1 MSRIRTRA
9 AVALTILIATA
20 SVVSLPAQKKDDR
33 KPQEGALTPAQN
45 AELAPVILLV
55 DEVMKGAAPAGT
67 YTVPGTPPK
76 DAATPVAPQAVAA
89 PGDVVLAWKND
100 FLKGQNGMIYTPF
113 TVSVDPGKLTA
124 NAVVGYLRV
133 AAKGTTAAPTPAP
146 KAAAA
151 AAADPKDK
159 KKKDSKDAKETK
171 APESLYPF
179 EDVYFTDFRGAAG
192 QPLKMSRAFAVA
204 PGDYDVY
211 FAVRERPAASATGGA
226 AAAADAPVRIVVHK
240 QELTVPNY
248 HSDELQTSS
257 IIVAE
262 KIEQLATPLP
272 PEAIKER
279 PYVLGEAEIVPAA
292 DLKFKKTEEISVVFQ
307 VYGVKFGE
315 DKKPDLVVEYAF
327 LQKDASGEKPFNNT
341 PPQAF
346 NGQTLPPNFDPAL
359 GHQIVGGQAVPL
371 ASFPEGDFRL
381 AIKIT
386 DNKAG
391 KSITRDVLFSV
402 VPAS

>member
-20 SVVSLPAQKKDDR
+20 GVVSLPAQKKDDK
-33 KPQEGALTPAQN
+33 KPQDSLLSPAQN
-45 AELAPVILLV
+45 AELAPVVLLV
-55 DEVMKGAAPAGT
+55 DEVMKGAVGAGT
-67 YTVPGTPPK
+67 YTVPGAPPK
-76 DAATPVAPQAVAA
+76 DAATPPAPQAVAA
-89 PGDVVLAWKND
+89 PGDVALAWKND

-124 NAVVGYLRV
+124 NAVVAYLRV
-133 AAKGTTAAPTPAP
+133 AAKGTTAAPAA

-151 AAADPKDK
+151 VVDPKDAK
-159 KKKDSKDAKETK
+159 KKKDSKDAKDTK
-171 APESLYPF
+171 REDSLYPF

-211 FAVRERPAASATGGA
+211 FAVRERPAASGGA
-226 AAAADAPVRIVVHK
+226 APAAEAPVRITVLK

-262 KIEQLATPLP
+262 KIEQLTAPLP
-272 PEAIKER
+272 PDAAKER

-292 DLKFKKTEEISVVFQ
+292 DLKFRKTEEISVVFQ
-307 VYGVKFGE
+307 VYGVKFGD

-327 LQKDASGEKPFNNT
+327 LQKDGSGEKPFNNT

-371 ASFPEGDFRL
+371 ATFPEGDFRL

>member
-20 SVVSLPAQKKDDR
+20 SVVSLPAQKKDEK
-33 KPQEGALTPAQN
+33 KPQEGALTAAQN
-45 AELAPVILLV
+45 AELAPVIMLV
-55 DEVMKGAAPAGT
+55 DEVMKGAVPAGT

-89 PGDVVLAWKND
+89 PGDVVLGWKND
-100 FLKGQNGMIYTPF
+100 FLKGQNGLIYTPF

-133 AAKGTTAAPTPAP
+133 AAKGTTAAPTAAP
-146 KAAAA
+146 KA
-151 AAADPKDK
+151 AAADPKDAK
-159 KKKDSKDAKETK
+159 KKKDSKDTK
-171 APESLYPF
+171 DTKGAESLYPF
-179 EDVYFTDFRGAAG
+179 EDVYFSDFRGAAG

-211 FAVRERPAASATGGA
+211 FAVRERPAASATGA
-226 AAAADAPVRIVVHK
+226 AVADAPVRIVVHK

-262 KIEQLATPLP
+262 KIEQLTAPLP

-307 VYGVKFGE
+307 VYGVKFGD

-371 ASFPEGDFRL
+371 ATFPEGDFRL